1 MKGRGPVVHLDRTDK
16 AHMIAAV
23 LGDHL
28 RRPVEGF
35 RTLDIGCGNGGI
47 SEFLARSNQHY
58 AVDIADKRINKDAR
72 YAFQVVDSE
81 QLPFP
86 DGYFDIV
93 VSHHVIEHVAD
104 QGLHLDEIH
113 RALTPAG
120 IAYLATPNRSSPIM
134 EGHVGND
141 RVLRYREMGPLFRRH
156 HFEPS
161 EYGVRVIKE
170 AARFHGEFT
179 LGTWIPVWALKL
191 MRPLFPSHV
200 FVLEKAE
207 D

>member
-1 MKGRGPVVHLDRTDK
+1 MRGRGPVVHLDRTDK
-16 AHMIAAV
+16 AHMITAV

-28 RRPVEGF
+28 RRPVEGY

-47 SEFLARSNQHY
+47 SEFLARSNQHF
-58 AVDIADKRINKDAR
+58 AVDIADKRNNKDAR

-81 QLPFP
+81 ALPFP
-86 DGYFDIV
+86 DDFFDIV
-93 VSHHVIEHVAD
+93 VSHHVIEHVVD

-113 RALTPAG
+113 RVLAPAG

-141 RVLRYREMGPLFRRH
+141 RVLRYRDMGPLFHQHR
-156 HFEPS
+156 FKTS
-161 EYGVRVIKE
+161 EYGVRVVKY
-170 AARFHGEFT
+170 AARFHGEFRHGAW
-179 LGTWIPVWALKL
+179 LPLSVLEL

-200 FVLEKAE
+200 FVLEKARE
-207 D
+207 